1 MHTSIFPQ
9 KNAVCVVH
17 RSHTVTGTEA
27 AVFALPT
34 HRYVIS
40 DYAVNSL
47 CLLKVSVSDFHC
59 LHTQE
64 VHIHNR
70 QFQMQRSSVH
80 FAVNSVALPVLLL

>member
-1 MHTSIFPQ
+1 M
-9 KNAVCVVH
+9 H
-17 RSHTVTGTEA
+17 RSHAVTGTEA

-47 CLLKVSVSDFHC
+47 CLLEISVSDFC
-59 LHTQE
+59 LLHTQE
-64 VHIHNR
+64 VRIRNR

-80 FAVNSVALPVLLL
+80 FAVNSVALPALLS